1 MITPQPPHRVIAI
14 DGPAGAGKSTVA
26 KRLAQ
31 FLGYR
36 YVDSGALYRAIGWLV
51 TTSALPLEAVHAIVD
66 LIQRAPAEV
75 TFHHGQFEVSVH
87 GRQITS
93 QLQGEAI
100 GAAASAVATMPA
112 VRQVITAQLRR
123 LRGQAD
129 LVMEGRDIGTVVFPD
144 ATLKFFLEASPYVRA
159 RRRCDEMRRAGKT
172 VTLEQVVQ
180 AVMARDAQDRSR
192 AVAPLVPAADAQVI
206 DVTDL
211 TIDDVVQVMLSE
223 IHPQLLQGNERV

>member
-1 MITPQPPHRVIAI
+1 MITQQPPHRVIAI

>member
-1 MITPQPPHRVIAI
+1 
-14 DGPAGAGKSTVA
+14 
-26 KRLAQ
+26 
-31 FLGYR
+31 
-36 YVDSGALYRAIGWLV
+36 
-51 TTSALPLEAVHAIVD
+51 
-66 LIQRAPAEV
+66 
-75 TFHHGQFEVSVH
+75 
-87 GRQITS
+87 
-93 QLQGEAI
+93 
-100 GAAASAVATMPA
+100 
-112 VRQVITAQLRR
+112 
-123 LRGQAD
+123 
-129 LVMEGRDIGTVVFPD
+129 MEGRDIGTVVFPD

>member
-1 MITPQPPHRVIAI
+1 MVTQQPPHRVIAI

-87 GRQITS
+87 GRQITP
-93 QLQGEAI
+93 QLQGEAV

-112 VRQVITAQLRR
+112 VRRVITAQLRR

-129 LVMEGRDIGTVVFPD
+129 LVMEGRDIGTVVLL
-144 ATLKFFLEASPYVRA
+144 ATGETRTLSLLMLEFATEGQFEKATVVGVLIVVFVAAAALIARSLGGRVGIRA
-159 RRRCDEMRRAGKT
+159 
-172 VTLEQVVQ
+172 
-180 AVMARDAQDRSR
+180 
-192 AVAPLVPAADAQVI
+192 
-206 DVTDL
+206 
-211 TIDDVVQVMLSE
+211 
-223 IHPQLLQGNERV
+223 

>member
-1 MITPQPPHRVIAI
+1 MITQQPPHRVIAI

-100 GAAASAVATMPA
+100 GAAASSVATMPA

-192 AVAPLVPAADAQVI
+192 AVAPLIPAADAQVI